1 MGTTDKKDPADHLY
15 LTDPLTGEQILSP
28 SLLDLEEHMALM
40 RSYLNPDGSENP
52 DPTPIAPPVG
62 YKKAPSLIE
71 NMRAMIREHAVA
83 MAIAGQEAET
93 FEEADDF
100 DVDDDFDPHSPW
112 ENEFEP
118 PIAQI
123 NQEEAAKN
131 AAAKA
136 AQKPPAAEPPPA
148 PAEQPKAP
156 GA

>member
-1 MGTTDKKDPADHLY
+1 MAKEPDYPESVK
-15 LTDPLTGEQILSP
+15 LTDPETGEEIISP
-28 SLLDLEEHMALM
+28 SLIDLEEHMAMM
-40 RSYLNPDGSENP
+40 RNYLTPDGAERP

-62 YKKAPSLIE
+62 YRRQPSLIE

-83 MAIAGQEAET
+83 MALAGQEAET

-100 DVDDDFDPHSPW
+100 DVADDFDPHSPW
-112 ENEFEP
+112 ENQFDP
-118 PIAQI
+118 PVSQI